1 MSDKD
6 SRVLLT
12 IPTPTL
18 AAFDRVAADL
28 GVTRNA
34 LLNLAVAEF
43 LTSHADAVD
52 SLRRIVAA

>member
-1 MSDKD
+1 MSDQD

-12 IPTPTL
+12 VPTPTL
-18 AAFDRVAADL
+18 EAFDQAAADL

-34 LLNLAVAEF
+34 LLNLAVAEY
-43 LTSHADAVD
+43 LVSHADAVD